1 MRDLDHAALLLGL
14 VADEYRA
21 LGGMMDPIVFNDAIF
36 GFHAHQVAEKAL
48 KAWLSGVGVEYP
60 RTHDLYRLLAL
71 VEAAGPRASAYDE
84 LVELNP
90 FAVQF
95 RYDTFDEQG
104 EPLDRPRFLGLLQK
118 LRDAVRSELGLEGPI

>member
-1 MRDLDHAALLLGL
+1 MRDLDHAALLLRL

-21 LGGMMDPIVFNDAIF
+21 LSVMVDPAVFNDAIF

-48 KAWLSGVGVEYP
+48 KACLSGVGVEYP
-60 RTHDLYRLLAL
+60 RTHDLTRLLAL
-71 VEAAGPRASAYDE
+71 VEAAGARMGTYDE

-95 RYDTFDEQG
+95 RYD
-104 EPLDRPRFLGLLQK
+104 
-118 LRDAVRSELGLEGPI
+118 VV